1 LEILLAEDEK
11 DIITTFKMAL
21 EVRSHRVIVTDNGQK
36 CLELYHDKFQNI
48 RYLTHFSANVQP
60 FDIVILDYKMPQIN
74 GLNVAKEIL
83 AVNPHQRI
91 LFVSAYINSIVEESH
106 ATQQLLKQETIEV
119 LQKPVSPKVMI
130 DTIEDRAIY
139 FKLEKFG
146 VDMDSAKAA
155 NFTHKQLLFLRD
167 FLERYEEEKH
177 KKVCQQIG
185 RLILPFILLM
195 HTK

>member
-1 LEILLAEDEK
+1 
-11 DIITTFKMAL
+11 M
-21 EVRSHRVIVTDNGQK
+21 
-36 CLELYHDKFQNI
+36 
-48 RYLTHFSANVQP
+48 THTSANVQP

-91 LFVSAYINSIVEESH
+91 LFVSAYINSIVEESF

-119 LQKPVSPKVMI
+119 LQKPVSREVLI
-130 DTIEDRAIY
+130 NTIEDS
-139 FKLEKFG
+139 KLEKFG

-167 FLERYEEEKH
+167 FLERFM
-177 KKVCQQIG
+177 KKKSKKKPIS
-185 RLILPFILLM
+185 R
-195 HTK
+195 

>member
-1 LEILLAEDEK
+1 
-11 DIITTFKMAL
+11 M
-21 EVRSHRVIVTDNGQK
+21 
-36 CLELYHDKFQNI
+36 
-48 RYLTHFSANVQP
+48 THASANVQP

-91 LFVSAYINSIVEESH
+91 LFVSAYINSIVEESF

-119 LQKPVSPKVMI
+119 LQKPVSPEVLI

-139 FKLEKFG
+139 SKFEKFG

-167 FLERYEEEKH
+167 FLDRH
-177 KKVCQQIG
+177 MKKKSKKRPIS
-185 RLILPFILLM
+185 R
-195 HTK
+195 

>member
-1 LEILLAEDEK
+1 
-11 DIITTFKMAL
+11 
-21 EVRSHRVIVTDNGQK
+21 
-36 CLELYHDKFQNI
+36 
-48 RYLTHFSANVQP
+48 
-60 FDIVILDYKMPQIN
+60 MPQIN

-91 LFVSAYINSIVEESH
+91 LFVSAYINSIVEESF

-119 LQKPVSPKVMI
+119 LQKPVSPEVLI

-139 FKLEKFG
+139 SKFEFG

-167 FLERYEEEKH
+167 FLDRH
-177 KKVCQQIG
+177 MKKKSKKKPIS
-185 RLILPFILLM
+185 R
-195 HTK
+195 

>member
-1 LEILLAEDEK
+1 
-11 DIITTFKMAL
+11 M
-21 EVRSHRVIVTDNGQK
+21 
-36 CLELYHDKFQNI
+36 
-48 RYLTHFSANVQP
+48 THASANVQP

-91 LFVSAYINSIVEESH
+91 LFVSAYINSIVEESF

-119 LQKPVSPKVMI
+119 LQKPVSPEVLI
-130 DTIEDRAIY
+130 DTIEDRTIY
-139 FKLEKFG
+139 SKFEFG

-167 FLERYEEEKH
+167 FLDRH
-177 KKVCQQIG
+177 MKKKSKKMPIS
-185 RLILPFILLM
+185 R
-195 HTK
+195 

>member
-1 LEILLAEDEK
+1 MIQYFFNFLVCRNRITILILISPLKLEILLAEDEK

-36 CLELYHDKFQNI
+36 CLELYHDKLQNI
-48 RYLTHFSANVQP
+48 RYLTHASANVQP

-91 LFVSAYINSIVEESH
+91 LFVSAYINSIVEESF

-119 LQKPVSPKVMI
+119 LQKPVSPEVLI
-130 DTIEDRAIY
+130 DA
-139 FKLEKFG
+139 
-146 VDMDSAKAA
+146 SA
-155 NFTHKQLLFLRD
+155 LLRD
-167 FLERYEEEKH
+167 NNSNRPMKIIIETHY
-177 KKVCQQIG
+177 
-185 RLILPFILLM
+185 
-195 HTK
+195 